1 MLNGL
6 NYEVFVGL
14 FLNVKR
20 SINKWAYTQ
29 ALGASI
35 AASDDVVAHDFFD
48 AVAETEEEAAD
59 LRFETNAARML
70 AKARAS
76 QRR

>member
-20 SINKWAYTQ
+20 NLNRLAYTY

-35 AASDDVVAHDFFD
+35 ATSDDVIDAGFFD
-48 AVAETEEEAAD
+48 AVCETEEEAAD

-70 AKARAS
+70 VKARAS